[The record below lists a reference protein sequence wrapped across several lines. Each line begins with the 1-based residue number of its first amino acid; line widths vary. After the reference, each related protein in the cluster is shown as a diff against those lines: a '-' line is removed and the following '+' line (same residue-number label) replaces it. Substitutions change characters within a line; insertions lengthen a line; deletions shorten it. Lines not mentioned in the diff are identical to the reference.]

1 MLEFVLD
8 SASSVEL
15 KWEQEDAALIAVVA
29 GRIDSSNVFGLEQ
42 SVNGGLNVDHQVC
55 VLDLADVVYVSSA
68 ALALMLR
75 LAKRYR
81 QEAKGFGVCTQ
92 TENIRDVIR
101 ISGFNRIIDVY
112 DTREDALK
120 GLSA

>member
-8 SASSVEL
+8 SASSVDVS
-15 KWEQEDAALIAVVA
+15 WAQEEAALIAVVS

-42 SVNGGLNVDHQVC
+42 TVNGGISADHQIL
-55 VLDLADVVYVSSA
+55 VLDLTDVVYVSSA

-81 QEAKGFGVCTQ
+81 QESKGFGVCTQ
-92 TENIRDVIR
+92 TENIREVIE
-101 ISGFNRIIDVY
+101 ISGFDRIINVY
-112 DTREDALK
+112 DTREDALA

>member
-8 SASSVEL
+8 SASSVDVQWVQ
-15 KWEQEDAALIAVVA
+15 KDAALIAVVS

-42 SVNGGLNVDHQVC
+42 SVNGGISAEHQIL
-55 VLDLADVVYVSSA
+55 VLDLTDVVYVSSA

-81 QEAKGFGVCTQ
+81 QESKGFGVCTM
-92 TENIRDVIR
+92 TENIREVIE
-101 ISGFNRIIDVY
+101 ISGFDRIINVY
-112 DTREDALK
+112 DTRDDALQ
-120 GLSA
+120 GLST